1 MSDKL
6 FWEINKD
13 ELIETLNS
21 NYYSGLTT
29 VQADKLI
36 KKFGL
41 NSIKNKKKNTWINQF
56 LSRFKNPLILLLVAV
71 GIISFY
77 LKETPSFIII
87 SIITII
93 SVTLDFYQE
102 YKASIAIESLK
113 RFVALKCIVIRSG
126 QKKEIYVDKLVP
138 GDIIL
143 LCAGDIVPADCRLVE
158 SRDLLV
164 NQSSLTGETYH
175 AEKVA
180 QDLNISYS
188 SKNIVNIKNSIFM
201 GSIVIAGTAKAIVC
215 CTGFK
220 TEFGKIASIVT
231 SKAIPTAFEVEI
243 RDFGLFIMRISTL
256 CSLLVL
262 LINIILQKPLLESF
276 IFAIVLAVG
285 LTPELLPMVLTVT
298 MATGVKNMAREKLI
312 VKRLIAMQNLGS
324 MNVLCMD
331 KTGTLTEGTVVLK
344 ESINFEGINSEEVLR
359 LAFLNSYFQQSNNGS
374 LDKSIIAHKIFDI
387 SNYKK
392 IDEVPFDFERRVL
405 SVIVGNNEETMLIA
419 KGSPET
425 IITRCNYYKIFDE
438 IKPLT
443 PASRTKIENTYNS
456 YFKQGYRTLAIAYK
470 VIKADASKEFTTNDE
485 YDLIFAGLITFIDP
499 PKASAK
505 EALRSLLAN
514 GIRIKV
520 ITGDSELVAKDICN
534 KLDLDVRFSLSGN
547 EIQSLDDATLVAK
560 VEYTDLFFM
569 ISPTQKSRI
578 IIALKQRGHVVGYL
592 GDGVN
597 DAPSL
602 HIADIGISVANAVDV
617 AKESSDIVMLNNEL
631 NILYRAIII
640 GRKTFANI
648 MKYIMMATSSNFG
661 NMISMALSPMFLP
674 FLPMLPLQILI
685 NNLLYDISEIPL
697 PLDNVDEDYL
707 KKPRK
712 LNIQLIYKFM
722 LIFGSISSI
731 FDLITFYIL
740 FYVIGVEVDIFRTVW
755 FLQSLSS
762 QILVIFI
769 LRTNNDLLKSKPSPA
784 LMFTTIAV
792 IVFAI
797 ILTYSSVSSYLGFVS
812 LNADLLLFTIV
823 MVFAYL
829 FIILIIKRKVLRDY
843 KILN

>member
-1 MSDKL
+1 
-6 FWEINKD
+6 
-13 ELIETLNS
+13 
-21 NYYSGLTT
+21 
-29 VQADKLI
+29 
-36 KKFGL
+36 
-41 NSIKNKKKNTWINQF
+41 
-56 LSRFKNPLILLLVAV
+56 
-71 GIISFY
+71 
-77 LKETPSFIII
+77 
-87 SIITII
+87 
-93 SVTLDFYQE
+93 
-102 YKASIAIESLK
+102 
-113 RFVALKCIVIRSG
+113 
-126 QKKEIYVDKLVP
+126 
-138 GDIIL
+138 
-143 LCAGDIVPADCRLVE
+143 
-158 SRDLLV
+158 
-164 NQSSLTGETYH
+164 
-175 AEKVA
+175 
-180 QDLNISYS
+180 
-188 SKNIVNIKNSIFM
+188 
-201 GSIVIAGTAKAIVC
+201 
-215 CTGFK
+215 
-220 TEFGKIASIVT
+220 
-231 SKAIPTAFEVEI
+231 
-243 RDFGLFIMRISTL
+243 
-256 CSLLVL
+256 
-262 LINIILQKPLLESF
+262 
-276 IFAIVLAVG
+276 
-285 LTPELLPMVLTVT
+285 
-298 MATGVKNMAREKLI
+298 
-312 VKRLIAMQNLGS
+312 
-324 MNVLCMD
+324 
-331 KTGTLTEGTVVLK
+331 
-344 ESINFEGINSEEVLR
+344 
-359 LAFLNSYFQQSNNGS
+359 
-374 LDKSIIAHKIFDI
+374 
-387 SNYKK
+387 
-392 IDEVPFDFERRVL
+392 
-405 SVIVGNNEETMLIA
+405 MLIA

-425 IITRCNYYKIFDE
+425 IITHCNYYKIFDE

-443 PASRTKIENTYNS
+443 TASRTKIENTYNG

-470 VIKADASKEFTTNDE
+470 VIKANASKEFTTNDE

-617 AKESSDIVMLNNEL
+617 AKESSDIVMLNNDL

-661 NMISMALSPMFLP
+661 NMISMALSSMFLP

-712 LNIQLIYKFM
+712 LNIQSIYKFM

-829 FIILIIKRKVLRDY
+829 FIILIIKRKVFRDY